1 MLRAVLFDFN
11 GVLVDDEPIH
21 LELFQR
27 VLGEEGVELREED
40 YYRRYLGFDDRGC
53 FAAVLA
59 DAGRPAGAAAIAR
72 LIARKAAYYRERI
85 RRDGYPFFAG
95 AAELVREAAARGWVL
110 GVVSGALREE
120 VEGALRQAGLRDA
133 FKLLVT
139 AEDVTEG
146 KPDPEGYR
154 LALSGLNAR
163 PPLPTRLVHPHEALA
178 VEDSPAGLAA
188 AAAAGL
194 ASVAVANTYP
204 AAELSAAGAVL
215 DSLDGVGAERLHELH
230 LRIAGGPAAAAAAPA
245 REAAR

>member
-27 VLGEEGVELREED
+27 VLGEEGVELRAKD
-40 YYRRYLGFDDRGC
+40 YYRYYLGLDDRGC
-53 FAAVLA
+53 FAAVLGAA
-59 DAGRPAGAAAIAR
+59 DRPAGPAAIAR

-85 RRDGYPFFAG
+85 RRDGYPFFPG
-95 AAELVREAAARGWVL
+95 AAELVREAAGRGWVL
-110 GVVSGALREE
+110 GVVSGALRDE

-139 AEDVTEG
+139 AEDVAEG

-154 LALSGLNAR
+154 LAVEGLNAR
-163 PPLPTRLVHPHEALA
+163 PPLPSRLVHPHEVLA
-178 VEDSPAGLAA
+178 VEDSPAGLEA

-194 ASVAVANTYP
+194 AAVAVANTYP
-204 AAELSAAGAVL
+204 ASELAGAGEVL
-215 DSLDGVGAERLHELH
+215 DSLQGVGTDLLHAVH
-230 LRIAGGPAAAAAAPA
+230 ARIAGGPPAAAPA